1 MKLSVIVPMLNE
13 AGAIAATLD
22 AIRARAPTAE
32 IIVVDGGSDD
42 GSVEIAR
49 PRCDLLI
56 ESSRGRAR
64 QMNIGAAAAGCD
76 AFVFVHA
83 DTIVPARFADDI
95 GSALQG
101 RVVGGRFDLQ
111 FDATAPAYRALGAL
125 ISIRS
130 RLMRTA
136 TGDQAIFVRREVFE
150 RIGGFPEIELCE
162 DVAFARQL
170 KRAGRVAC
178 LKSRVTTSARRW
190 RRDGLI
196 RTVLRM
202 WTIKSLFL
210 AGVPAEWLK
219 RHYADTR

>member
-1 MKLSVIVPMLNE
+1 
-13 AGAIAATLD
+13 
-22 AIRARAPTAE
+22 
-32 IIVVDGGSDD
+32 
-42 GSVEIAR
+42 
-49 PRCDLLI
+49 
-56 ESSRGRAR
+56 
-64 QMNIGAAAAGCD
+64 MNLGAAAAGGD

-83 DTIVPARFADDI
+83 DTIVPPRFAGDI
-95 GSALQG
+95 EAALRDAG
-101 RVVGGRFDLQ
+101 FVGGRFDLQ
-111 FDATAPAYRALGAL
+111 LDDTALSYRALGAL

-150 RIGGFPEIELCE
+150 RMGGFPEIELCE

-190 RRDGLI
+190 RKDGLI
-196 RTVLRM
+196 STVLRM

-210 AGVPAEWLK
+210 AGVPPHWLK

>member
-1 MKLSVIVPMLNE
+1 MRSRTVKLSVIVPMLNE
-13 AGAIAATLD
+13 ATAIAAALD

-32 IIVVDGGSDD
+32 IIVVDGGSHD

-64 QMNIGAAAAGCD
+64 QMNIGAAAAGGD

-83 DTIVPARFADDI
+83 DTIMPPRFAGDI
-95 GSALQG
+95 EAALRDPG
-101 RVVGGRFDLQ
+101 FVGGRFDLQ
-111 FDATAPAYRALGAL
+111 LDDTALSYRALGAL

-130 RLMRTA
+130 RLM
-136 TGDQAIFVRREVFE
+136 
-150 RIGGFPEIELCE
+150 
-162 DVAFARQL
+162 
-170 KRAGRVAC
+170 
-178 LKSRVTTSARRW
+178 
-190 RRDGLI
+190 

-210 AGVPAEWLK
+210 AGVPPQWLK